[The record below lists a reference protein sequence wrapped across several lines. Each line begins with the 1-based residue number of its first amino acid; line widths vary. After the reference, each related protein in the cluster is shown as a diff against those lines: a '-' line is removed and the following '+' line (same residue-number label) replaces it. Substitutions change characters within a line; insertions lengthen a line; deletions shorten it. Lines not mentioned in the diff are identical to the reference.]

1 MTQQA
6 SVISKNQIDT
16 FLNSDPKLKAELNN
30 MKSNLKELI
39 IKASIHESNG
49 NFKAAMIYSTVALYI
64 ASSVSPTLATQQMTL
79 IQNMAQQARTKFEIQ
94 VKSSALG
101 SDEDTTLFKAV
112 PADSIKEPS
121 TGLPLDYNNLIG
133 MLNEKQEMIYKF
145 ILPQLNP
152 ELFFTATNNTLLFGP
167 PGTGKTMIAK
177 ASVVEFNKKDP
188 NNFKAIFFSETAS
201 SLKSKWE
208 GGTEKQIQQLF
219 EEADKQAKDEQKR
232 LRAIPVT
239 ANINVLSVIFL
250 DEIEEI
256 TLSRSISDKSGST
269 VTTLL
274 QQMGGLKTY
283 NNIAVIAAT
292 NYPWNIDDAVMRRFP
307 TKIFVD
313 LSDGFTR
320 FHMLCSSI
328 LTKFLKLDPAR
339 LCSFEFK
346 DMEVKAT
353 NRNEF
358 QTNWSRFYTAHRD
371 YLQEMDSKKISIY
384 DAINSKKDSI
394 KVKAETDD
402 EKKQRI
408 ELFKTNYLQNGD
420 NISDFIDNYLKN
432 TLIPYL
438 KNTLTS
444 LNSKDTIKYNVTKY
458 ISKIGDLAKNS
469 HIKRFLLFMFFV
481 SLYIGPNMLSYRT
494 GFVVNRHTHNYTQT
508 RFGYSSSDTISLIKE
523 FFTKMA
529 MEILSNQYTSSGK
542 AEPCSGK
549 MKYDMNN
556 NQNSPQDGY
565 TTIRNSNFVQ
575 ATATVNSKNMM
586 DALESFRPSSDT
598 PNYCSHVCYQANK
611 DNPESCAELCEKY
624 RNELK
629 DYNINN

>member
-1 MTQQA
+1 MSQQA
-6 SVISKNQIDT
+6 SVISQQQINT
-16 FLNSDPKLKAELNN
+16 FLNSNPKLKAELNN

-101 SDEDTTLFKAV
+101 SDQDTTLFKAV

-177 ASVVEFNKKDP
+177 ASVVQFNKQDP

-494 GFVVNRHTHNYTQT
+494 GFVVNRHTHDYTQT

-529 MEILSNQYTSSGK
+529 MEILSNKYTSSNTP
-542 AEPCSGK
+542 ETCSGK
-549 MKYDMNN
+549 TKYVMNN
-556 NQNSPQDGY
+556 NQNTSVGY
-565 TTIRNSNFVQ
+565 TTIRNSHFVQ

-629 DYNINN
+629 DYDDAS

>member
-177 ASVVEFNKKDP
+177 ASVVQFNKQDP

-292 NYPWNIDDAVMRRFP
+292 NYPWNIDDAIMRRFP

-339 LCSFEFK
+339 LCSFEFNDIDTK
-346 DMEVKAT
+346 VYNDFDTKWI
-353 NRNEF
+353 EF
-358 QTNWSRFYTAHRD
+358 KTSIPSKYRENYINKI
-371 YLQEMDSKKISIY
+371 DSMY
-384 DAINSKKDSI
+384 DPTNSKKDKI
-394 KVKAETDD
+394 AVRAESKS
-402 EKKQRI
+402 ELKQRI
-408 ELFKTNYLQNGD
+408 QLFENNYLQNSN
-420 NISDFIDNYLKN
+420 NIDDFIDNYLKN
-432 TLIPYL
+432 TLISYL

-444 LNSKDTIKYNVTKY
+444 LSMNNSTKY
-458 ISKIGDLAKNS
+458 DTSKYMPKINDLETNTHMKE
-469 HIKRFLLFMFFV
+469 FLLFMFFV
-481 SLYIGPNMLSYRT
+481 SLYIGPNILSYRT
-494 GFVVNRHTHNYTQT
+494 GFVINRHTHEYTQT

-529 MEILSNQYTSSGK
+529 MEILSNKYTSSNTP
-542 AEPCSGK
+542 ETCSGK
-549 MKYDMNN
+549 TKYVMNN
-556 NQNSPQDGY
+556 NQNTSVGY
-565 TTIRNSNFVQ
+565 TTIRNSHFVQ
-575 ATATVNSKNMM
+575 ATATVNYKNMR
-586 DALESFRPSSDT
+586 DALASFRPSSDT

-611 DNPESCAELCEKY
+611 DNPESCAELCETY

-629 DYNINN
+629 DYDDAS